1 MMKFLSS
8 IFLKGAGI
16 IFFFLF
22 LNASDTAQQIIEN
35 SEAPQSASVNLK
47 EMLRISDQR
56 DKFFFEEPY
65 EVFIGKDGS
74 IYVQEPKGLLKF
86 DADGKFVKN
95 LMKWGEG
102 PGELNGN
109 LTDVIVRENDIILY
123 SSNVIKLVRINLDG
137 ELIEEKKFQKGPF
150 GALLGYYDGKYYL
163 TRFEIEEYALKS
175 GIQEEN
181 RRILIVSEKEDI
193 HPTPYLL
200 PLTVSKAVSGRMRLT
215 SQISRFMP
223 LRVSDRYVFLFH
235 TPEYL
240 IKVLDLEKGE
250 ITHSFRRNYKR
261 VKYDYKPQIKSLIE
275 LARMP
280 KYHNDLCR
288 LLWHKDRLW
297 AVTSTFEKNKGILVD
312 VFSPEG
318 KYLDNFYLP
327 LFKIMRDNPQYYAP
341 MAIHGNF
348 LYTLEPDEND
358 LMTLVKYEITNK

>member
-1 MMKFLSS
+1 VKLLAK
-8 IFLKGAGI
+8 IFLKGVGI
-16 IFFFLF
+16 VLFFLF
-22 LNASDTAQQIIEN
+22 LGASDTTQQIIEN
-35 SEAPQSASVNLK
+35 SEVPQSASVNLK
-47 EMLRISDQR
+47 EVLRVSDQR

-65 EVFIGKDGS
+65 QVFTGKDGS
-74 IYVQEPKGLLKF
+74 IYVQEPKKFLKF
-86 DADGKFVKN
+86 DADGKFLKN
-95 LMKWGEG
+95 LMKCGEG

-123 SSNVIKLVRINLDG
+123 SSNVIKLVSINLDG
-137 ELIEEKKFQKGPF
+137 ELIEEKKFKKGPF

-163 TRFEIEEYALKS
+163 TKVERQEYTLKT

-193 HPTPYLL
+193 QPTPYLL
-200 PLTVSKAVSGRMRLT
+200 PLTISEAVSGGMRLILH
-215 SQISRFMP
+215 ISRFMP
-223 LRVSDRYVFLFH
+223 LRVGDRYVFLFH

-240 IKVLDLEKGE
+240 IKVFDLEKGE
-250 ITHSFRRNYKR
+250 IIHSFRRNYKR
-261 VKYDYKPQIKSLIE
+261 IKYDYKPQIKSLIE
-275 LARMP
+275 LAPLP

-288 LLWHKDRLW
+288 LLWYKDKLW
-297 AVTSTFEKNKGILVD
+297 AVTSTFEMNKGILVD

-327 LFKIMRDNPQYYAP
+327 LFKIMRDNIQYYAP

-358 LMTLVKYEITNK
+358 LITLVKYEIANK

>member
-1 MMKFLSS
+1 MTKVLPS

-16 IFFFLF
+16 VFLF
-22 LNASDTAQQIIEN
+22 LFLAARDTTQQIIEN
-35 SEAPQSASVNLK
+35 SELPQSASANLK
-47 EMLRISDQR
+47 EILRVSDQR

-65 EVFIGKDGS
+65 QVFTGKDGS
-74 IYVQEPKGLLKF
+74 IYVQEPKKFLKF
-86 DADGKFVKN
+86 DADGNFVKN

-123 SSNVIKLVRINLDG
+123 SSNVIKLVRINLAG
-137 ELIEEKKFQKGPF
+137 ELIEEKKFKKGPF

-163 TRFEIEEYALKS
+163 TKLERQEYTMKT

-200 PLTVSKAVSGRMRLT
+200 PLTVSEAAGSGMRLT
-215 SQISRFMP
+215 LQISRFMP
-223 LRVSDRYVFLFH
+223 LRVSERYVFLFH

-275 LARMP
+275 LAPMP

-288 LLWHKDRLW
+288 LLWYKNKLW
-297 AVTSTFEKNKGILVD
+297 AVTSTFEKNKGIVVD

-327 LFKIMRDNPQYYAP
+327 LFKINRDNIQYYAP

>member
-1 MMKFLSS
+1 MMKFLAS
-8 IFLKGAGI
+8 IFSKGAGI
-16 IFFFLF
+16 VFFFLF
-22 LNASDTAQQIIEN
+22 LASSDATQQIVEN
-35 SEAPQSASVNLK
+35 LEVPQSASANLK
-47 EMLRISDQR
+47 EMLRISDQK
-56 DKFFFEEPY
+56 DKFFFEQPLA
-65 EVFIGKDGS
+65 VFIGKDGS
-74 IYVQEPKGLLKF
+74 IYVQETKKFLKF

-102 PGELNGN
+102 PGELNGD

-137 ELIEEKKFQKGPF
+137 ELIEEKKFKKIPF
-150 GALLGYYDGKYYL
+150 GALLGYYNGKYYVMKGERQDY
-163 TRFEIEEYALKS
+163 TLKS

-181 RRILIVSEKEDI
+181 YRILIVSEKEDI

-200 PLTVSKAVSGRMRLT
+200 PLTVSEAVGPRMRGTIL
-215 SQISRFMP
+215 ISRFMP

-261 VKYDYKPQIKSLIE
+261 VKYDYKPQIKILTESPP
-275 LARMP
+275 MP

-288 LLWHKDRLW
+288 LLWHKDKLW

-318 KYLDNFYLP
+318 KYLENFYLP

-341 MAIHGNF
+341 MAIDGKF

-358 LMTLVKYEITNK
+358 LTTLVKYEITNK

>member
-1 MMKFLSS
+1 MAKFLAN

-16 IFFFLF
+16 VFFFLF
-22 LNASDTAQQIIEN
+22 LTASDTTQQVMEN
-35 SEAPQSASVNLK
+35 LGVPQSTSANLQ
-47 EMLRISDQR
+47 EMLRVSDQR
-56 DKFFFEEPY
+56 DKFFFEQPF

-74 IYVQEPKGLLKF
+74 IYVQEHKKFLKF

-137 ELIEEKKFQKGPF
+137 GLIEEKKFKKGPF

-163 TRFEIEEYALKS
+163 AKVERQEDTLKS

-200 PLTVSKAVSGRMRLT
+200 PLTVSEAVGGRMRLT
-215 SQISRFMP
+215 LQISRFMP

-275 LARMP
+275 LPPMP

-288 LLWHKDRLW
+288 LLWYKDKLW

-318 KYLDNFYLP
+318 QYLDNFYLP
-327 LFKIMRDNPQYYAP
+327 LFKINRDNIQYYAP

-358 LMTLVKYEITNK
+358 LITLVKYEITNK